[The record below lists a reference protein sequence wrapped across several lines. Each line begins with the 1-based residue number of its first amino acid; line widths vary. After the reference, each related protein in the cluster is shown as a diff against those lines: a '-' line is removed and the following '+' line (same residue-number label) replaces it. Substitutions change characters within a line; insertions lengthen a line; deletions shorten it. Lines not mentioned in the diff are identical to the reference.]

1 MDRSY
6 FENAL
11 EVLTCINIGSSR
23 SEDVCVLVDIGDH
36 YYQEVLE
43 SLSDWELIEYQK
55 NNITLTARGKN
66 VLSYY
71 HNPTIMKSS
80 ECNIIIG

>member
-23 SEDVCVLVDIGDH
+23 SEDVCVLVEIGDQ

-43 SLSDWELIEYQK
+43 SLSDWELI
-55 NNITLTARGKN
+55 NNHETIITLTERGKN

-71 HNPTIMKSS
+71 HNPTIMKST
-80 ECNIIIG
+80 ECNIILG